1 LSCIFFIFF
10 FISSITQSFLLFF
23 IRHPPASPAQV
34 GAFLLFLAFVV
45 LAYAAAFYILFRRDL
60 AVKGGSGA
68 AGFDTFP
75 HAALTV
81 WAAAA
86 EGLDYAEL

>member
-1 LSCIFFIFF
+1 LFRHVVIDSFINCPPPLEPPTRP
-10 FISSITQSFLLFF
+10 ST
-23 IRHPPASPAQV
+23 RHPPAQV

-45 LAYAAAFYILFRRDL
+45 LAYAAAFYVLFRREQ

-75 HAALTV
+75 RAALTV